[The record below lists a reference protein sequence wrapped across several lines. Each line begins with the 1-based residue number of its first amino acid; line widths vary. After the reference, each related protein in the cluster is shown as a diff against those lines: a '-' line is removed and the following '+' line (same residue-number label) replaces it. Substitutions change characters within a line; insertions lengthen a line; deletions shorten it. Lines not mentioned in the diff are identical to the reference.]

1 MSKLEEAML
10 NHIQNIVNNEY
21 RPFSFMDLLH
31 FEHDGQSYNPK
42 RGTIRNKL
50 SKFSKEGKIEFCYI
64 DTIAFYSLPGK
75 KFGKDKLMTGNTTD
89 IINYNN
95 SKHEFYKAIR
105 KHPLYNMIKD
115 IVFGKTMLHDIHL
128 SFKADGLWNY
138 LSNIDYYRKRTN
150 SKKAISFGYYPI
162 ERYLSIRV
170 FVQDTD
176 TVNVIVGCSKNPIIG
191 DFDGIIRLS
200 DVLTRIEDRLS
211 AIVNDPSNKTFNAE
225 YNPSHIKIP
234 NKDDWIITLWHL
246 HRDSYEEYSG
256 EKFQCCWKMAKNL
269 FIRIYSKELRL
280 NRNIIRVELQEN
292 PDILFKNLLVE
303 FIRNDNYQRLIEL
316 LV

>member
-1 MSKLEEAML
+1 MSKLKEAML
-10 NHIQNIVNNEY
+10 KRAQNIVNSEY
-21 RPFSFMDLLH
+21 RSFCFRDFLK
-31 FEHDGQSYNPK
+31 FEVNGQSYTVDY
-42 RGTIRNKL
+42 GTIRNIF
-50 SKFSKEGKIEFCYI
+50 SEFSKAGKIELCYI
-64 DTIAFYSLPGK
+64 DIFAFYSLPGK

-95 SKHEFYKAIR
+95 SKHQLHKAIK
-105 KHPLYNMIKD
+105 KHPLYNLIKN
-115 IVFGKTMLHDIHL
+115 IVFGKIRLHDIHL
-128 SFKADGLWNY
+128 SFKSNGLWNY

-176 TVNVIVGCSKNPIIG
+176 TVNVIVRCSNNPIVC
-191 DFDGIIRLS
+191 DFDGIMRLS
-200 DVLTRIEDRLS
+200 DALTRVEERL
-211 AIVNDPSNKTFNAE
+211 AAVVNDPNNKTFNAE
-225 YNPSHIKIP
+225 YNPSNIKIP

-256 EKFQCCWKMAKNL
+256 EKFHCSWSIAKNL
-269 FIRIYSKELRL
+269 FIRIYSKELKL
-280 NRNIIRVELQEN
+280 NKNILRMEIQEN